1 MNRCPVCDSE
11 RVQHLTWAWDSEY
24 HTTDERF
31 EYGRCTSCEVLFID
45 PMPLDR
51 LSEIYPANYYSAD
64 PGNSDGSWVARLKLW
79 LDGRIFQKIL
89 KGLSGNELRVL
100 DLGGG
105 SGWLLDVIAGL
116 DKRVI
121 ETHEVDL
128 DERSRSAAEKSGHVY
143 HCTRVE
149 DFEPPCRFD
158 LVVMLNLIEH
168 VADPG
173 QVLRSVSSWLAPGA
187 RVLIKTPNVD
197 TLDRRLFESRNW
209 GGFHCPRH
217 WVLFTRPALV
227 ELAERNGLD
236 CVWARYTQ
244 GAPQWTSS
252 ILGWLADRGLVRI
265 GPDRPMH
272 THPLHMPLLALTA
285 AFDMLRAPF
294 APTAQMFLLLRAK
307 ENPN

>member
-1 MNRCPVCDSE
+1 MIRCPVCDSE

-24 HTTDERF
+24 HTSDERF
-31 EYGRCTSCEVLFID
+31 EYRRCMSCEVLFID
-45 PMPLDR
+45 PMPFDR

-217 WVLFTRPALV
+217 WVLFTALPSSNWPSATV
-227 ELAERNGLD
+227 SIAFGRATHKVRLNGQAAYSAGSPIAVSSALAPIDPCTPIHCTCRS
-236 CVWARYTQ
+236 W
-244 GAPQWTSS
+244 
-252 ILGWLADRGLVRI
+252 
-265 GPDRPMH
+265 H
-272 THPLHMPLLALTA
+272 
-285 AFDMLRAPF
+285 
-294 APTAQMFLLLRAK
+294 
-307 ENPN
+307 